1 MLRKILSRLSFG
13 EEEFFFSSG
22 PNILYTIYDIDTHIP
37 PEESDL
43 DGGVEQW
50 SVCLESTPNDSDIS
64 KVQEH

>member
-22 PNILYTIYDIDTHIP
+22 PNILYTIYDIGTHIP

-43 DGGVEQW
+43 DGGIEQW
-50 SVCLESTPNDSDIS
+50 
-64 KVQEH
+64 